1 MNQELDNISEE
12 VLKDDE
18 TLMLFLRGEL
28 SAEDEAS
35 FLQKIQQ
42 NPDLKAR
49 AIAVA
54 RLIKGIESKG
64 VANDEKL
71 KSAFK
76 KLSVDDV
83 KNLTKTSSN
92 AENTAAKISSKT
104 VSVKKIFAWVASAAA
119 VLVLMFGL
127 RIFYV
132 NSSNEK
138 LALEY
143 ETAFT
148 LSDVSRGG
156 DDTES
161 KLKPLFDNVL
171 QGNNLNETIPQ
182 LSEIFAQSQSE
193 TFNEYTNYFAITGW
207 HLALAHLKKHDA
219 ENAKTVLKTLVENS
233 DNNPAVAK
241 KAEDV
246 LARIK

>member
-18 TLMLFLRGEL
+18 TLMQFLRGEL

-42 NPDLKAR
+42 SPDLKAR

-83 KNLTKTSSN
+83 KNLSKQATDAPNTQGKTIN
-92 AENTAAKISSKT
+92 L
-104 VSVKKIFAWVASAAA
+104 KKIFSWIASAAA
-119 VLVLMFGL
+119 VLVLVFGL

-132 NSSNEK
+132 NSANEK

-143 ETAFT
+143 ENAFT

-156 DDTES
+156 DDTDS

-182 LSEIFAQSQSE
+182 LSDIFAQSQSE
-193 TFNEYTNYFAITGW
+193 TFNEYTNYLAITGW
-207 HLALAHLKKHDA
+207 YLALAHLKNHDA
-219 ENAKTVLKTLVENS
+219 EKAKTVLKKLIENS
-233 DNNPAVAK
+233 DDNSAVAK
-241 KAEDV
+241 KAEEV
-246 LARIK
+246 LARIR

>member
-1 MNQELDNISEE
+1 MTMNQELDDISEE

-18 TLMLFLRGEL
+18 TLMQYLRGEL
-28 SAEDEAS
+28 SAEDEAL
-35 FLQKIQQ
+35 FLQKLQQ

-49 AIAVA
+49 ATAVA

-76 KLSVDDV
+76 KIALDDV
-83 KNLTKTSSN
+83 EKIAKSTTKT
-92 AENTAAKISSKT
+92 AKTTSQNIGI
-104 VSVKKIFAWVASAAA
+104 KKIFAWVASAAA
-119 VLVLMFGL
+119 VLVLVFGL

-132 NSSNEK
+132 NSANEK
-138 LALEY
+138 LAAEY
-143 ETAFT
+143 ENDFT

-156 DDTES
+156 DDMDAE
-161 KLKPLFDNVL
+161 LKPLFDNVL
-171 QGNNLNETIPQ
+171 QGNNLDETIEK

-193 TFNEYTNYFAITGW
+193 NFNEYTNYFAVSGW
-207 HLALAHLKKHDA
+207 HLALAHLKKHNA
-219 ENAKTVLKTLVENS
+219 EKAKSVLKTLIENS
-233 DNNPAVAK
+233 DDNPAVAR
-241 KAEDV
+241 KAEEI